1 MALMSFG
8 KLFAVEIACLSHAMG
23 FMIFI
28 MMVYFRKEVQISVG
42 DRLTT
47 EMIE

>member
-28 MMVYFRKEVQISVG
+28 MMVYIERKYKFQ
-42 DRLTT
+42 
-47 EMIE
+47 